1 MESLTAIIADTNFT
15 MVDWGIVLVYLV
27 LSVGI
32 GIFANRYVGSLSD
45 YIVAGRGMR
54 TALGIATLTGTE
66 MGLVTVMYSA
76 QKGFS
81 GGFAA
86 FHIGIISGVLAFF
99 IGVTGFIVTRLRREE
114 VLTIPEYYGRRYG
127 KGVQVFGGIMLAFG
141 GIFNMGMFLK
151 AGSMFIVGITG
162 MQSEAALTVVMVV
175 LLGLVLFY
183 TVMGGMISVIL
194 TDYVQF
200 VVLSFGLVLATVLCI
215 YHLGWNHIFDVV
227 IAEKG
232 EVAFNPVAEG
242 SGFGFDYVL
251 WMAFLGLVN
260 CALWPTAVARA
271 LSCDSEATVK
281 KQFMFSSVTF
291 AIRNIVP
298 YFWGICA
305 FVFVMEMPAMKEA
318 FFPAEGAGTAIDT
331 LYAMPVFLGRIL
343 PVGVIG
349 LLTAAMIAA
358 FMSTHDSYLLC
369 WSSVLTNDVAKP
381 LLGDKLSD
389 KGAVLLTRVFVVAIG
404 LLILLISFVYP
415 LQADLW
421 DYMAVTGAIY
431 FTGAFALLAA
441 GLYWKPASKGGAI
454 CALAAGGLA
463 IFGLP
468 AVQGL
473 VLGILGYSIEQIA
486 DFGATFSSE
495 RVGLATVALAITGMV
510 VGSLLMP
517 DKNTNDDREVG

>member
-1 MESLTAIIADTNFT
+1 MELLTSVIADTNFSA
-15 MVDWGIVLVYLV
+15 VDWGIVTIYLV

-32 GIFANRYVGSLSD
+32 GVFANRYVGNLSD

-54 TALGIATLTGTE
+54 TALGVATLTGTE

-76 QKGFS
+76 QKGFT

-86 FHIGIISGVLAFF
+86 FHIGLISGLLALF

-127 KGVQVFGGIMLAFG
+127 KGVQIFGGIMLAFG

-162 MQSEAALTVVMVV
+162 MQNESALTVVMVV

-200 VVLSFGLVLATVLCI
+200 VVLSFGLFLATGLAI
-215 YHLGWNHIFDVV
+215 YQLGWGHIFDVV

-242 SGFGFDYVL
+242 SSFGFDYVL

-271 LSCDSEATVK
+271 LAADSEATVK
-281 KQFMFSSVTF
+281 KQFMFSSITF

-305 FVFVMEMPAMKEA
+305 FVFVMGIPALKTA
-318 FFPAEGAGTAIDT
+318 FIGGEDGATTLDS
-331 LYAMPVFLGRIL
+331 LYAMPVFLGQIL
-343 PVGVIG
+343 PVGIIG

-381 LLGDKLSD
+381 LMGEKLTD
-389 KGAVLLTRVFVVAIG
+389 KGAVLLTRIFVIAIG
-404 LLILLISFVYP
+404 LLILFISFVYP
-415 LQADLW
+415 LKADLW
-421 DYMAVTGAIY
+421 DFMAVTGGIY
-431 FTGAFALLAA
+431 FIGAFALLAA
-441 GLYWKPASKGGAI
+441 GLYWKPASRFGAI
-454 CALAAGGLA
+454 CALCAGSLNVL
-463 IFGLP
+463 GLP
-468 AVQGL
+468 AVQGML
-473 VLGILGYSIEQIA
+473 LGVIGFDEARIEA
-486 DFGATFSSE
+486 FHSTFSSE
-495 RVGLATVALAITGMV
+495 RVGLATVALAVMCMV
-510 VGSLLMP
+510 IGSLLVP
-517 DKNTNDDREVG
+517 DKHPYHGKEDS

>member
-1 MESLTAIIADTNFT
+1 MESLTTIIADTNFS
-15 MVDWGIVLVYLV
+15 VIDWGIVLVYLV

-32 GIFANRYVGSLSD
+32 GIIANRYVGSLSD

-86 FHIGIISGVLAFF
+86 FHIGIISGALAFF
-99 IGVTGFIVTRLRREE
+99 IGVTGFIVTRLRRER

-127 KGVQVFGGIMLAFG
+127 KGVQVFGGIMLSFG

-162 MQSEAALTVVMVV
+162 MQSEIALTTVMVV

-200 VVLSFGLVLATVLCI
+200 VVLSFGLVLATMLCL
-215 YHLGWNHIFDVV
+215 YTLGWEHIFNVV
-227 IAEKG
+227 IEEKG

-242 SGFGFDYVL
+242 SSFGFDYVL

-271 LSCDSEATVK
+271 LAADSEATVK
-281 KQFMFSSVTF
+281 KQFMFSSITF

-305 FVFVMEMPAMKEA
+305 FVFIMGMPALKTA
-318 FFPAEGAGTAIDT
+318 FFPGEDGGAAIDT
-331 LYAMPVFLGRIL
+331 LYAMPIFLGQIL

-381 LLGDKLSD
+381 LLGDRLTD
-389 KGAVLLTRVFVVAIG
+389 KGAVLLTRIFVVAIG
-404 LLILLISFVYP
+404 VLILFISLIYP

-421 DYMAVTGAIY
+421 DFMAVTGGIY
-431 FTGAFALLAA
+431 FIGAFALLAA

-454 CALAAGGLA
+454 CALALGGLNV
-463 IFGLP
+463 FGLP
-468 AVQGL
+468 TVQKAVL
-473 VLGILGYSIEQIA
+473 NFLGYTPDWIA
-486 DFGATFSSE
+486 AFNKTCSSE
-495 RVGLATVALAITGMV
+495 RVGLATVVLALAGMI
-510 VGSLLMP
+510 VGSLLFP
-517 DKNTNDDREVG
+517 DQTDNNDTEAV

>member
-1 MESLTAIIADTNFT
+1 MESFATIIADTNFSYL
-15 MVDWGIVLVYLV
+15 DWGIVLIYLV

-32 GIFANRYVGSLSD
+32 GIFANRYVGGLSD

-76 QKGFS
+76 QKGFT

-86 FHIGIISGVLAFF
+86 FHIGVISGLLAFF
-99 IGVTGFIVTRLRREE
+99 VGVTGFIVTRLRRER
-114 VLTIPEYYGRRYG
+114 VLTIPEYYGRRYS

-162 MQSEAALTVVMVV
+162 LQSESAVTVVMVV
-175 LLGLVLFY
+175 LLSLVLFY

-200 VVLSFGLVLATVLCI
+200 VVLSFGLFLATGLAI
-215 YHLGWNHIFDVV
+215 YYLGWDHIFNVV

-242 SGFGFDYVL
+242 SSFGFDYVM

-271 LSCDSEATVK
+271 LASDSEETVRR
-281 KQFMFSSVTF
+281 QFMFSSITF
-291 AIRNIVP
+291 AIRNIIP

-305 FVFVMEMPAMKEA
+305 FVFVLGTPVLKAA
-318 FFPAEGAGTAIDT
+318 FFPEEGAGEAIDT
-331 LYAMPVFLGRIL
+331 LYAMPIFLGEVL

-349 LLTAAMIAA
+349 ILTAAMIAA

-381 LLGDKLSD
+381 LMGGRLTD
-389 KGAVLLTRVFVVAIG
+389 KGAVLLTRIFVVAIG
-404 LLILLISFVYP
+404 LLILFISLIYP
-415 LQADLW
+415 LKTDLW
-421 DYMAVTGAIY
+421 DFMAVTGAIY
-431 FTGAFALLAA
+431 FTGAFALLSA
-441 GLYWKPASKGGAI
+441 GLYWKPASNVGAI
-454 CALAAGGLA
+454 CALIAGGFA

-468 AVQGL
+468 TVQEFFLAGLGMSAERIAEIGL
-473 VLGILGYSIEQIA
+473 V
-486 DFGATFSSE
+486 FSSD
-495 RVGLATVALAITGMV
+495 RVGLGTVVLAILGMV
-510 VGSLLMP
+510 GGSLIFP
-517 DKNTNDDREVG
+517 DKSSSNEVEVS

>member
-1 MESLTAIIADTNFT
+1 MDSFATIIADTNFSAI
-15 MVDWGIVLVYLV
+15 DWGIVIVYLV

-76 QKGFS
+76 QKGFT

-86 FHIGIISGVLAFF
+86 FHIGVISGALAFF
-99 IGVTGFIVTRLRREE
+99 IGVTGFIVARLRREE

-127 KGVQVFGGIMLAFG
+127 KGVQIFGGVMLAFG
-141 GIFNMGMFLK
+141 GVFNMGMFLK
-151 AGSMFIVGITG
+151 AGSMFVVGITG
-162 MQSEAALTVVMVV
+162 MQNEAALTAVMVI

-200 VVLSFGLVLATVLCI
+200 VVLSFGLFLATGLAL
-215 YHLGWNHIFDVV
+215 YHLGWDHIFTVV

-232 EVAFNPVAEG
+232 EAAFNPMIED
-242 SGFGFDYVL
+242 SGFGVDYVL

-271 LSCDSEATVK
+271 LAADSEATVK
-281 KQFMFSSVTF
+281 RQFMFSSITF

-305 FVFVMEMPAMKEA
+305 FVFIMGMPALKTA
-318 FFPAEGAGTAIDT
+318 FFPSEGDGIET
-331 LYAMPVFLGRIL
+331 LYAMPIFLGQIL

-381 LLGDKLSD
+381 LLGDRLTD
-389 KGAVLLTRVFVVAIG
+389 KGAVLLTRVFVIAIG
-404 LLILLISFVYP
+404 VLILFISLIYP

-421 DYMAVTGAIY
+421 DFMAVTGAIY

-441 GLYWKPASKGGAI
+441 GLYWDRASRGGAI
-454 CALAAGGLA
+454 CALAAGGCA

-468 AVQGL
+468 AVQGIL
-473 VLGILGYSIEQIA
+473 FGSLGFSDVRIEELI
-486 DFGATFSSE
+486 ATFSSE
-495 RVGLATVALAITGMV
+495 RVGLATVALAIAGMV
-510 VGSLLMP
+510 VGSLLLP
-517 DKNTNDDREVG
+517 DRNDNANVEVN